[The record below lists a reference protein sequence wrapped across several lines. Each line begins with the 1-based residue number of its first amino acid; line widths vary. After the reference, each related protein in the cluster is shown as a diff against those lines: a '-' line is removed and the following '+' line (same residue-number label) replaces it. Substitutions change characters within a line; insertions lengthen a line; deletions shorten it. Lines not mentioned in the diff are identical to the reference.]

1 MVQGFGGQAGRW
13 QWPWVALL
21 ALVSAAPAG
30 AVRVTDLYAE
40 SVPLADATAGAQQLA
55 FAEALRRV
63 LIKVSGQGA
72 LAGDAGV
79 LQRFGDP
86 AVMVQQFR
94 RDSAGTLW
102 AQFDPVAVR
111 RGLEAAGLPVWGEER
126 PLTVAW
132 IAWDD
137 GTGARDVLAAA
148 TPEAGPGAALRE
160 ELLRT
165 ARTRGIPLALP
176 LRDSQDLAAVSWAD
190 IWGEFTAPLV
200 TASARYG
207 ADAVLVG
214 RVRTFP
220 PGMNDARWTLLLGEE
235 RLEWR
240 GSVADGPDG
249 LAERLAQRLAVG
261 GPAAGGSTVRLAVSG
276 IGSMEQYGTVLAGLQ
291 GLDAVASLAVV
302 ELVGDSVVFQL
313 GLRTDHARLVR
324 ALAVARLLEPA
335 ADAAAAPPGA
345 APVMHYRLAGL
356 P

>member
-1 MVQGFGGQAGRW
+1 MMQGFCGRAGRW
-13 QWPWVALL
+13 RWPWVALL

-40 SVPLADATAGAQQLA
+40 SVPLADSTAGAQAQA

-63 LIKVSGQGA
+63 LVKVSGQEA
-72 LAGDAGV
+72 TAADAGV

-86 AVMVQQFR
+86 ATLIQQYR
-94 RDSAGTLW
+94 RESSGLLW

-132 IAWDD
+132 IAFDD
-137 GTGARDVLAAA
+137 GTGGRDVLAAG
-148 TPEAGPGAALRE
+148 TSEAGQGAALRE
-160 ELLRT
+160 DLLGT

-200 TASARYG
+200 AASARYG
-207 ADAVLVG
+207 ADAILVG
-214 RVRTFP
+214 RVRLFP
-220 PGMNDARWTLLLGEE
+220 PGMNDARWTLLVGEE

-240 GSVADGPDG
+240 GSVADGPNG

-261 GPAAGGSTVRLAVSG
+261 GAATGGSTVRLAVSG
-276 IGSMEQYGTVLAGLQ
+276 IGSLEQYGTVLAGLQ

-302 ELVGDSVVFQL
+302 ELAGDRVVFQL
-313 GLRTDHARLVR
+313 GLRADHARLVR

-335 ADAAAAPPGA
+335 DAAATTPGA
-345 APVMHYRLAGL
+345 AVMNYRLVGL